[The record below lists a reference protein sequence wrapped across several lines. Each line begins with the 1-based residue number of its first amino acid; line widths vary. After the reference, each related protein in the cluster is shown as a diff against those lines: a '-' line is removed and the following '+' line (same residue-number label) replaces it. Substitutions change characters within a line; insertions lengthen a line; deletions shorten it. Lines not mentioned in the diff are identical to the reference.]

1 MLITE
6 KQAHIVNEK
15 STMKALKKAISEKE
29 ALIVSERDVSS
40 RLRKTQEEKAEIL
53 QAQKETEAKIRS
65 HLKEKEDLLAQK
77 QAAIN
82 GIVEARKTVEVE
94 LKKEEKTT
102 NALENQIA
110 KKKFLITKEEYVA
123 KCLHKMA
130 LHKRENLPPGA
141 VAHFVDAWFGVQYR
155 ADCSMKFLLKETSLV
170 SKYFKTQI
178 REQKAAIYR
187 RRDEALASATAA
199 VCKRRDAARDAV
211 LKQRDA
217 ARDAVLKRR
226 DAARDAALALVPTV
240 PTISVPTVSK
250 ASYNVCKAVVAKGP
264 QSLLARLQSYGV
276 NVDLFPKGYDP
287 KGHGEKS
294 ESA

>member
-1 MLITE
+1 M
-6 KQAHIVNEK
+6 
-15 STMKALKKAISEKE
+15 
-29 ALIVSERDVSS
+29 
-40 RLRKTQEEKAEIL
+40 TQEEKAEIL

-82 GIVEARKTVEVE
+82 GIVESRKTVEVE

-211 LKQRDA
+211 LKR
-217 ARDAVLKRR
+217 
-226 DAARDAALALVPTV
+226 RDAALALVPAV

>member
-178 REQKAAIYR
+178 REQKAAICR

-199 VCKRRDAARDAV
+199 VCKR
-211 LKQRDA
+211 RDA

-250 ASYNVCKAVVAKGP
+250 ASYNVCKAVVSKGP
-264 QSLLARLQSYGV
+264 QSLMARLQSYGV

-287 KGHGEKS
+287 KGHGEATTDKESFRKKS